1 MFGKFGWANALLSN
15 KKIRWRQFLKF
26 PAFAPLI
33 RSLRDLKLTFLVGQT
48 SHHHAPMSWLKP
60 LSKECTFQNAC
71 DRQSQ
76 SVFFKGPRY
85 VIDAPQFAIAHGKL
99 LARQPCGS
107 DYRGLISKLLSYSTG
122 RKMGPVDEDIL
133 QKIKEDGY
141 GFGALVVEVMTS
153 EIMRS
158 R

>member
-1 MFGKFGWANALLSN
+1 
-15 KKIRWRQFLKF
+15 
-26 PAFAPLI
+26 
-33 RSLRDLKLTFLVGQT
+33 
-48 SHHHAPMSWLKP
+48 MSWLKP
-60 LSKECTFQNAC
+60 LTKECTFQNAC

-76 SVFFKGPRY
+76 SVCFKGPRY

-122 RKMGPVDEDIL
+122 RKMGPVDDDVINDIL

-141 GFGALVVEVMTS
+141 GFEALVVEVMTS